1 MVVVTLLALSA
12 VVVGCSSEDASCVLG
27 SEGCACNLGKC
38 LTGLECLSGL
48 CVDPGTGG
56 TGGEAG
62 QGGGGIGGNGGGS
75 GTGGDGGS
83 GGMGGQAGS
92 GGSGGTGGSAG
103 SGGVGG
109 IGGGSGCVAGDQE
122 QDAITCI
129 NGEAPTI
136 DAGTIYFNA
145 ENCADAAN
153 TVYDVTL
160 ANPDGVTQIYMWVG
174 VQNGE
179 CQLNDKRTDL
189 QLLCRPMA
197 SSNPRTVGDNA
208 TVFDLT
214 LQELVDTGIVDCTA
228 LEGQHY
234 EIYSFR
240 NEDPGGTD
248 VLPAG
253 YGVAP
258 FKVGLGGGGGAGGT
272 SGSAGTGG
280 SGGSMPCGEVPA
292 GALVIAESDFL
303 DSNWEA
309 EAVSTSGAVVEWP
322 IVRQTS
328 GGLGN
333 SAYRSMTHSIG
344 PATDCGASCTLVV
357 FHEILAGSYNPSEQ
371 GAINYIDYSEAQR
384 IIMPAVEGGAVD
396 WTFAVIQN
404 GRRWNVFTETPQ
416 FTNLNWATSG
426 LCGLTAEDFGSPA
439 NHPDFSAGGS
449 EISFAYIRSNT
460 NTSETNTSTSVH
472 GIDDFKVVIVGE

>member
-1 MVVVTLLALSA
+1 MMKKQAAVLIALVLSL
-12 VVVGCSSEDASCVLG
+12 GCNETTV
-27 SEGCACNLGKC
+27 NINN
-38 LTGLECLSGL
+38 
-48 CVDPGTGG
+48 GG
-56 TGGEAG
+56 TGG
-62 QGGGGIGGNGGGS
+62 GS
-75 GTGGDGGS
+75 GSGGDGGS
-83 GGMGGQAGS
+83 GGVGGQAGFGGSAGEGGSAGSGGMGGEAGS
-92 GGSGGTGGSAG
+92 GGSGG
-103 SGGVGG
+103 VGG
-109 IGGGSGCVAGDQE
+109 TGGGSGCVGGDQE

-129 NGEAPTI
+129 NGEAPTT
-136 DAGTIYFNA
+136 DAGTIYFSA

-214 LQELVDTGIVDCTA
+214 LQELVDTGIVDCNNTA
-228 LEGQHY
+228 PEGQHY

-280 SGGSMPCGEVPA
+280 SGGMGGA
-292 GALVIAESDFL
+292 GGAGGGALGACDNESDL
-303 DSNWEA
+303 DALE
-309 EAVSTSGAVVEWP
+309 GAGDN
-322 IVRQTS
+322 VRDI
-328 GGLGN
+328 
-333 SAYRSMTHSIG
+333 AR
-344 PATDCGASCTLVV
+344 DCGSRN
-357 FHEILAGSYNPSEQ
+357 NPSSFCDSLIFNLPQYE
-371 GAINYIDYSEAQR
+371 ECVTEC
-384 IIMPAVEGGAVD
+384 VEGAVD
-396 WTFAVIQN
+396 
-404 GRRWNVFTETPQ
+404 GLSTECSACYGELERCGIEVLCRTQ
-416 FTNLNWATSG
+416 CELNACSRSCLDCLNLAGCIEEFEDCRG
-426 LCGLTAEDFGSPA
+426 LPGDGC
-439 NHPDFSAGGS
+439 PDAP
-449 EISFAYIRSNT
+449 
-460 NTSETNTSTSVH
+460 
-472 GIDDFKVVIVGE
+472 